1 VVSLFA
7 FLPAAGMDKK
17 EGEFR
22 TFLILISF
30 SLQWIRRRWENCHLD
45 SADRRKDK
53 NSQSKFRLG
62 NVAVVF
68 TRWAVSRISGPGS
81 EIDHLV
87 N

>member
-22 TFLILISF
+22 AFFILISF
-30 SLQWIRRRWENCHLD
+30 SLQWIWRGKDCHLD
-45 SADRRKDK
+45 SAGRRKEK
-53 NSQSKFRLG
+53 ISQSKYRLG